1 MLTSLP
7 FSVAFHFCGGTHD
20 PHVFFP
26 FFREPNSTK
35 ADHLLVPEPRPPS
48 IHPGRRKPPYGLRWG
63 FPSFC
68 TMCCTAIERVLGGG
82 TPSTSCSAHPS
93 PYNGNVRRPFPY
105 PYCLLCRQRVSVQ
118 NICMLEKGS
127 ALHCLRIWRSNLCV
141 GQRNK
146 TANKTVNAH
155 PVFCMHHAFVKVCC
169 AGDSSTEIF

>member
-1 MLTSLP
+1 MIRTFFFLFSGNPTAQKQTTCWSQNPGLP
-7 FSVAFHFCGGTHD
+7 QFTRAAANPRMDCGG
-20 PHVFFP
+20 VFHRSAQCAAQP
-26 FFREPNSTK
+26 
-35 ADHLLVPEPRPPS
+35 
-48 IHPGRRKPPYGLRWG
+48 LRG
-63 FPSFC
+63 FW
-68 TMCCTAIERVLGGG
+68 GGG